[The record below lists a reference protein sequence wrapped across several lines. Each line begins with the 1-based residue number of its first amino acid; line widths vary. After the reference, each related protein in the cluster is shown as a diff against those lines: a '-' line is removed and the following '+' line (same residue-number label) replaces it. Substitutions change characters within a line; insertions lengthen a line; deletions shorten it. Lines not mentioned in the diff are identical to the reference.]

1 LKEKGETVL
10 IHRMILNETAYFG
23 PGAVTKVPEEIKA
36 RGFKKALVVAGRTS
50 LKAGVS
56 SKVLKLLD
64 DIKFP
69 YDVFSDFKQNPTI
82 QNVTD
87 GVAAY
92 KKSGADLV
100 IAIGG
105 GSAMDTAKAIGII
118 ANNPEFADVKSLV
131 YEAPTKNKSVPLI
144 AVTSTAGTASEVT
157 KNYVITDPERK
168 VKFPCVDAHCIP
180 IVAVVDPELTGKMP
194 KDLAAAT
201 GMDALTHA
209 FEGYITKGAWVMT
222 DMMNLKAIEL
232 IGRNLRGAVLAQNE
246 DAIMQVAV
254 GQYITGMGFSNSG
267 LGIVHSIAHQ
277 FGGLYDTPHGVANA
291 VMLPFI
297 LKYNADHTGSK
308 YRDIAKAMG
317 VEGTDGMSEAE
328 YRKAAVDS
336 VVSLSKDIG
345 IPQTLPEI
353 GVKAEDIPALAEAAF
368 ADGNTPGNPRP
379 TSVKEIEEILRGAM

>member
-1 LKEKGETVL
+1 
-10 IHRMILNETAYFG
+10 MILNETAYFG
-23 PGAVTKVPEEIKA
+23 PGAAAKVPDEIKA

-50 LKAGVS
+50 MKAGVS

-69 YDVFSDFKQNPTI
+69 YDIFSDFKQNPTI
-82 QNVTD
+82 QNVSD

-92 KKSGADLV
+92 KESGADLLV
-100 IAIGG
+100 AIGG

-118 ANNPEFADVKSLV
+118 VANPEFADVKSLA

-144 AVTSTAGTASEVT
+144 AVATTAGTASEVT
-157 KNYVITDPERK
+157 KNYVITDSERK

-209 FEGYITKGAWVMT
+209 IEGYITKDAWVMT

-232 IGRNLRGAVLAQNE
+232 IGRNLRAAVLDQNT
-246 DAIMQVAV
+246 DAIMQMAV

-297 LKYNADHTGSK
+297 LKYNADYTGSK
-308 YRDIAKAMG
+308 YKDIAKAMG

-328 YRKAAVDS
+328 YRKAAVDA
-336 VVSLSKDIG
+336 VISLSKDIG

-353 GVKAEDIPALAEAAF
+353 GVKAEDIPVLAGAAF
-368 ADGNTPGNPRP
+368 VDGCTPGNPRP

>member
-1 LKEKGETVL
+1 
-10 IHRMILNETAYFG
+10 MILNETAYFG
-23 PGAVTKVPEEIKA
+23 PGAITKVPDEIKA
-36 RGFKKALVVAGRTS
+36 RGFKKALVVAGQTS

-69 YDVFSDFKQNPTI
+69 YEIFSGFKQNPTI
-82 QNVTD
+82 QNVKD

-92 KKSGADLV
+92 KKSGADLL

-105 GSAMDTAKAIGII
+105 GSAMDTAKGIGIVV
-118 ANNPEFADVKSLV
+118 NNPEFADVKSLAN
-131 YEAPTKNKSVPLI
+131 EAPTQNRSVPLI
-144 AVTSTAGTASEVT
+144 AVATTAGTASEVT

-194 KDLAAAT
+194 KNLAAAT

-209 FEGYITKGAWVMT
+209 IEGYITKDSWVMT

-232 IGRNLRGAVLAQNE
+232 IGRNLRKAVLDQDA
-246 DAIMQVAV
+246 DAIMQMAV
-254 GQYITGMGFSNSG
+254 GQYITGMGFSNCG

-277 FGGLYDTPHGVANA
+277 FGGLYDTPHGIANA

-297 LKYNADHTGSK
+297 LKYNADYAGSK

-317 VEGTDGMSEAE
+317 VEGTDCMSEAE

-336 VVSLSKDIG
+336 VITLSKDIG

-353 GVKAEDIPALAEAAF
+353 GVKAEDIPALAEVAF
-368 ADGNTPGNPRP
+368 ADGCTSGNPRP